1 MKKLI
6 FSFSFL
12 GIIVLFAFK
21 NNNDVISSVTKK
33 DIVQSNPP
41 KDISSDSAKK
51 MMKYFVNNARKSDH
65 AFTKFSRKQLIEVLE
80 SMTADTVKFVIGA
93 YASDVKPPLRNKPV
107 ILLQIRTVGSVPG
120 GAAFD
125 RFSYLEGSLCPP
137 PDAPPCNALLEN

>member
-1 MKKLI
+1 MKKLLFP
-6 FSFSFL
+6 FSIL
-12 GIIVLFAFK
+12 VIIILFAFK
-21 NNNDVISSVTKK
+21 NNNDVAKAENKK
-33 DIVQSNPP
+33 DIIQSTPP

-51 MMKYFVNNARKSDH
+51 MMKFFVNNAKKSDH

-80 SMTADTVKFVIGA
+80 SMTTDTVKFVIGA
-93 YASDVKPPLRNKPV
+93 YASDVRPPLRNKPV
-107 ILLQIRTVGSVPG
+107 ILLQIRMAGSVPG